1 MGIKKAMPRFN
12 TMWYAVEPYSSL
24 YVQSDTSKYIH
35 IKLRNGMSVTI
46 IRFLMDG
53 RMIVVCIFSSP
64 LFVLFLFIYLMKS
77 YHNYYKK
84 ALESAK
90 YLKDDFKVALIYFE
104 FAQNYYDKGDDKKAL
119 VNFFNAKEILK
130 KTSDTENLARVET
143 RIKDIKLR
151 LDKMSFDMIAEK
163 YE

>member
-1 MGIKKAMPRFN
+1 MPRFN

-35 IKLRNGMSVTI
+35 IKLKNGMSVTI

-64 LFVLFLFIYLMKS
+64 LFVLSLFIYLMKS

-84 ALESAK
+84 ALTHIFSNE
-90 YLKDDFKVALIYFE
+90 
-104 FAQNYYDKGDDKKAL
+104 L
-119 VNFFNAKEILK
+119 VLLHNINFPSI
-130 KTSDTENLARVET
+130 
-143 RIKDIKLR
+143 
-151 LDKMSFDMIAEK
+151 
-163 YE
+163 